1 MSYQIETG
9 LHGMN
14 PYLKMRDARSG
25 AVRLLWE
32 YPKQAVV
39 DADPDLAQL
48 LAEEAVHQFF
58 SRLFLLTVQQR
69 LQPGSRA
76 GATKRRHIGS
86 IERPERPPS
95 FVQGR

>member
-14 PYLKMRDARSG
+14 PYLKMRDAHSG
-25 AVRLLWE
+25 AVRLMWE
-32 YPKQAVV
+32 YPKQAVT
-39 DADPDLAQL
+39 DADPELARL

-69 LQPGSRA
+69 LQGGSRA
-76 GATKRRHIGS
+76 GAARRRYMGS
-86 IERPERPPS
+86 AERLSRPLGLI
-95 FVQGR
+95 QGR